1 MDMIVEQHGP
11 ASHTA
16 SHPESHPDSKTDI
29 HPDIHRGRLRI
40 GETVYPCALGRS
52 GILTD
57 KKEGDGG
64 TPAGIW
70 QIGDCWFRP
79 DKWQTPIQT
88 LKTLE
93 ITPNSGWSDD
103 PTDPDYNRPVTLP
116 HGYSHESLWRT
127 DNQYDVIIPLNYN
140 FAPVVPGAGSAIFFH
155 LAKPDYGPTE
165 GCVAVSHADMEAIL
179 PLLTPQTRMIIRA

>member
-29 HPDIHRGRLRI
+29 HRGRLRL